1 MDTYQEAS
9 DVYKLLSDRNRLMIL
24 ALLKEKD
31 LCVCEIVELLQMSQP
46 NVSQHMRKL
55 KAGGLVSET
64 KKGQWVFYS
73 LRLDNKP
80 SVAYALKQLPSV
92 QNKVEK
98 LELKE
103 RREPCEQ
110 S

>member
-46 NVSQHMRKL
+46 NVSRNNF
-55 KAGGLVSET
+55 V
-64 KKGQWVFYS
+64 
-73 LRLDNKP
+73 
-80 SVAYALKQLPSV
+80 
-92 QNKVEK
+92 
-98 LELKE
+98 
-103 RREPCEQ
+103 
-110 S
+110 